1 MARDLREYA
10 EPVVLKDGG
19 SLLVRA
25 VRPSDEPLLVDLF
38 RRLGPESARWRTF
51 AAASALTEEHLASL
65 VGADFERDVALAAV
79 LREGGVERIVGAGT
93 YSRVGGAR
101 HAKTAE
107 IALTVADEHQGRG
120 IGTLLLEHLARI
132 ACMSGVEELRAEV
145 MADNH
150 KMMEVF
156 ASCGLE
162 ARETIEDGVCHVT
175 FPTRATEAFLCASLA
190 RERRAAAESVRV
202 FFEPASVAVIGASRS
217 ERSIGRAILSN
228 IRRGGFAGP
237 VFPINPNAREIDGL
251 PCFPSIL
258 EAPSRVDLA
267 IVAVPAPL
275 VERVLADCAR
285 AGVRGVV
292 VISSGFAETGAEG
305 KRTQDRLRD
314 LVRASG
320 MRMVGPNSMGVSS
333 RTPSVSLDATF
344 APVWPP
350 AGNVS
355 MLTQS
360 GALGIAM
367 LDHAAKLNLGI
378 CGFVSVGNKA
388 DVSSNDLLAYW
399 ADDPNTDVI
408 ALYLESFG
416 NPRKFARIAPEVA
429 MKKPIVAV
437 KSGRSAAG
445 TRAAASHSAA
455 LASLDI
461 GVDALFAQAGVIRTT
476 TLEEMFDVVT
486 LLSTQ
491 PLPAGDRVGVVT
503 NAGGPG
509 ILLAD
514 ACEAQGL
521 KLPELTKETLDR
533 LRTFLPP
540 QAGLA
545 NPIDMI
551 ASATPEQYARTIEV
565 VANDPNVDALVVI
578 YIPPIVTK
586 PEEVAAAIAAAAGRA
601 PATKPIATVF
611 MSSKGAPE
619 ILSKGPRGPIP
630 SYAFPENVAI
640 ALAAAVRYA
649 RWRERPKGT
658 VLGLGRDRERAIRQL
673 VERIGGSA
681 TSPFWVEPRDLAQLL
696 DLAGV
701 PLAPTMQTGPEPDEV
716 AAAAA
721 AVGGTVVVKAR
732 ARGLVHKSDVGGV
745 VLGLASPQAARRAAE
760 EIAEHV
766 RAAGWELEGFV
777 VQRQIDGGVEAI
789 VGVTSDPSLGP
800 LLVAGL
806 GGVNVELVRDVA
818 IRLTPVSD
826 VDAREMIDGLRA
838 AKLLAGWRGAPPADR
853 AALLDV
859 IQRVSALVEVVPE
872 LLELELNPV
881 KVLPAGEG
889 AVAVDARMRLRP
901 AGVTYDS

>member
-1 MARDLREYA
+1 MAHADLREYA

-19 SLLVRA
+19 SLLIRA
-25 VRPSDEPLLVDLF
+25 VRPSDEPLLADLL
-38 RRLGPESARWRTF
+38 RRLGPESARYRAF
-51 AAASALTEEHLASL
+51 GAAIPLTAEHLASL
-65 VGADFERDVALAAV
+65 THADFEREVALGAV
-79 LREGGVERIVGAGT
+79 LRERGVERMVGAGT
-93 YSRVGGAR
+93 YSRVGHAR
-101 HAKTAE
+101 DAKTAE

-132 ACMSGVEELRAEV
+132 AQASGIEELRAEV
-145 MADNH
+145 MAGNR
-150 KMMEVF
+150 KMMDVF
-156 ASCGLE
+156 AACGLE
-162 ARETIEDGVCHVT
+162 ARESMEDGVYRVT
-175 FPTRATEAFLCASLA
+175 FPTRATEAFLCTSLA

-217 ERSIGRAILSN
+217 ERSIGRAILGN
-228 IRRGGFAGP
+228 ICRGGFSGP
-237 VFPINPNAREIDGL
+237 IFPINPNAREIDGL
-251 PCFPSIL
+251 PCFSSVG
-258 EAPSRVDLA
+258 ETPSRVDLA
-267 IVAVPAPL
+267 IVAVPAPM
-275 VERVLADCAR
+275 VEQVIADCAR

-292 VISSGFAETGAEG
+292 VISSGFAETGPEG
-305 KRTQDRLRD
+305 KRAQDRLRE
-314 LVRASG
+314 LVRSSG
-320 MRMVGPNSMGVSS
+320 MRMVGPNSMGVSN
-333 RTPSVSLDATF
+333 RTSSVSLDATF

-367 LDHAAKLNLGI
+367 LDHAARLNLGI

-388 DVSSNDLLAYW
+388 DVSGNDLIAYW
-399 ADDPNTDVI
+399 AEDPDTKVI
-408 ALYLESFG
+408 ALYLESVG
-416 NPRKFARIAPEVA
+416 NPRKFARLTLEVA

-461 GVDALFAQAGVIRTT
+461 GVDALFAQAGVIRTA
-476 TLEEMFDVVT
+476 TLEELFDVVT

-551 ASATPEQYARTIEV
+551 ASATPEDYARTIEA
-565 VANDPNVDALVVI
+565 VAHDPNVDALVVI
-578 YIPPIVTK
+578 YIPPLVTN
-586 PEEVAAAIAAAAGRA
+586 PEEVAAAIASAAGRA

-619 ILSKGPRGPIP
+619 ILSRGPRGPIP
-630 SYAFPENVAI
+630 SYSFPENVALAI
-640 ALAAAVRYA
+640 AAAARYR

-658 VLGLGRDRERAIRQL
+658 VLRLQREQERAIRQ
-673 VERIGGSA
+673 VIGRIAGAA
-681 TSPFWVEPRDLAQLL
+681 TCPFWVEPQDLARLL
-696 DLAGV
+696 ELAGI
-701 PLAPTMQTGPEPDEV
+701 PLAPTKQTGPAPDEV
-716 AAAAA
+716 AVAAAEI
-721 AVGGTVVVKAR
+721 GGTVVVKAR

-745 VLGLASPQAARRAAE
+745 VLGLESPAAARSAAE
-760 EIAEHV
+760 EIAARV
-766 RAAGWELEGFV
+766 GAAGWALEGFV
-777 VQRQIDGGVEAI
+777 VQRQIDGGVEAL
-789 VGVTSDPSLGP
+789 VGITSDPSLGP
-800 LLVAGL
+800 LLVAGI
-806 GGVNVELVRDVA
+806 GGVQVELIRDVA

-838 AKLLAGWRGAPPADR
+838 GKLLSGFRGASPADR
-853 AALLDV
+853 DALLDV

-881 KVLPAGEG
+881 KVLPAGRG
-889 AVAVDARMRLRP
+889 AVAVDARMRLSP
-901 AGVTYDS
+901 A